1 MESSIGNK
9 LDTLPSGSS
18 IQGFEFK
25 PRQSWDGYNLHTNNV
40 FFQGADT
47 GMQAIVYKGNFV
59 AFRSKHYHVFPH
71 EDIFVTLDPVMAALN
86 GEPLTEKINVESRL
100 SMVYGNNKRI
110 TVEADWKKEGGK
122 KIIYGTK
129 VRSEFIFK
137 DEKFDVTGDGDFV
150 QFGATIG
157 NDISGQGSLYIS
169 PYSWRQTCKNG
180 MMHLSSV
187 VEISEKI
194 IKDLMLKKENLADVA
209 GISAQIESIM
219 ESSKSFDE
227 LARKIKKERMSHVT
241 KIPVEW
247 ISNRVHLLKESAKL
261 FRERY
266 REMTEMI
273 VSQEQA
279 ELIAKNMPKRLT
291 ETLDWMEVKEEE
303 TDVKTANGMQKAMQR
318 IVTMKTVPTQ
328 WKAFNDITENLT
340 HVERAFDSRTKHY
353 RQLDQILVVQ

>member
-1 MESSIGNK
+1 M
-9 LDTLPSGSS
+9 DTLPSGSS

>member
-1 MESSIGNK
+1 MEQSIGNK

-59 AFRSKHYHVFPH
+59 AFRSRHYHVFPH

>member
-1 MESSIGNK
+1 METSIGNSQ
-9 LDTLPSGSS
+9 LEQLASGN
-18 IQGFEFK
+18 IEGFEFK
-25 PRQSWDGYNLHTNNV
+25 PRESWQNYNLHTNNV
-40 FFQGADT
+40 FFKGIDT
-47 GMQAIVYKGNFV
+47 GLQAIVYKGNFV

-86 GEPLTEKINVESRL
+86 GEPLTEKIESRNRFE
-100 SMVYGNNKRI
+100 MVYGNNKKI
-110 TVEADWKKEGGK
+110 TVEADWKKSGGK
-122 KIIYGTK
+122 TVVYGTK

-137 DEKFDVTGDGDFV
+137 DEKFDVTGTGDVV

-157 NDISGQGSLYIS
+157 NDISGEGSLYIS

-194 IKDLMLKKENLADVA
+194 VQNLMLKKEGLADVQ
-209 GISAQIESIM
+209 GIRTQMQNIM
-219 ESSKSFDE
+219 EESKSFDD
-227 LARKIKKERMSHVT
+227 LMTKIKKERMSHVT

-261 FRERY
+261 FKERY
-266 REMTEMI
+266 RQMTEMI

-279 ELIAKNMPKRLT
+279 ELIAKTMPKRLT
-291 ETLDWMEVKEEE
+291 EKLDWMEVKENEI
-303 TDVKTANGMQKAMQR
+303 DVKTADGMKKAIER

-328 WKAFNDITENLT
+328 WKAFNDITEDLT

>member
-1 MESSIGNK
+1 MEQSIGNK
-9 LDTLPSGSS
+9 LEQLPSGSS